1 MTIDPRALP
10 DPFAIEPLAVAPD
23 ADVVLPGSKSI
34 TNRALVCAAL
44 AEGRSTLRGALF
56 ADDTEAMLG
65 VLDGLGVVAD
75 ADPETATIVV
85 EGCGGE
91 LPGIAA
97 EVSAN
102 QSGTTARFAVPLAA
116 LGEAPVVVDAHPQM
130 RDRPMDDQFA
140 ALRAMGVTVEELGE
154 AGRLPARITGP
165 ITAPDAALAGDV
177 SSQFV
182 TGLLLA
188 GGADRLR
195 VALTTEPISRPYID
209 MTTDVMTAFGAEVEH
224 DGGRFWSVGGGY
236 RGIEYRIEPD
246 ASAASYFLA
255 AAAITG
261 GRVRVLGLGRDALQ
275 GDVAFAEVLGQ
286 MGCAVT
292 LGDDFVEVSGRAQ
305 NGIDVDL
312 SDISDTAPTLAVVAA
327 FADTP
332 TRVDGIGF
340 IREKE
345 SDRVAGPVTELRRAG
360 VDAEE
365 LDDGFVVRPDGLP
378 RPTTFETYDDHRM
391 AMAFALVGLV
401 VPGVAVRDPGCVAKT
416 FPGFFTALEQ
426 LR

>member
-1 MTIDPRALP
+1 MSPDPRALP
-10 DPFAIEPLAVAPD
+10 DPFAIDPLDGPPD

-65 VLDGLGVVAD
+65 VLAGLGVSAE
-75 ADPETATIVV
+75 ADPDTATIVV
-85 EGCGGE
+85 DGCGGE
-91 LPGIAA
+91 LPGVEA

-140 ALRAMGVTVEELGE
+140 ALRSMGVTVDELG
-154 AGRLPARITGP
+154 ARGRLPARITGP
-165 ITAPDAALAGDV
+165 VRSHAAALAGDV
-177 SSQFV
+177 SSQFI

-188 GGADRLR
+188 GGADHLR
-195 VALTTEPISRPYID
+195 VALTTEPISRPYIE
-209 MTTDVMTAFGAEVEH
+209 MTTAVMEAFGAQVDH
-224 DGGRFWSVGGGY
+224 DDGRVWSVGGGY
-236 RGIEYRIEPD
+236 RGTEYRVEPD

-275 GDVAFAEVLGQ
+275 GDVAFAAVLGR
-286 MGCAVT
+286 MGCEIV
-292 LGDDFVEVSGRAQ
+292 LGDDFVEVSGRAHR
-305 NGIDVDL
+305 GIDVDL

-327 FADTP
+327 FADSP

-345 SDRVAGPVTELRRAG
+345 SDRVAAPVAELQRAG
-360 VDAEE
+360 VEAEE
-365 LDDGFVVRPDGLP
+365 FDDGFIVRPSGHP
-378 RPTTFETYDDHRM
+378 RPATFDTYDDHRM
-391 AMAFALVGLV
+391 AMALSLVGLV
-401 VPGVAVRDPGCVAKT
+401 VPGVSVRDPGCVAKT
-416 FPGFFTALEQ
+416 FPGYFAALEQ

>member
-1 MTIDPRALP
+1 MSPDPRTLP
-10 DPFAIEPLAVAPD
+10 DPFEIRPLDRAPD
-23 ADVVLPGSKSI
+23 TDVVLPGSKSI
-34 TNRALVCAAL
+34 TIRALVCAAL

-56 ADDTEAMLG
+56 ADDTEAMLS
-65 VLDGLGVVAD
+65 VLDGLGIATEIDVD
-75 ADPETATIVV
+75 SATIAVD
-85 EGCGGE
+85 GCGGE
-91 LPGIAA
+91 LPGVDA

-140 ALRAMGVTVEELGE
+140 ALRAMGVTIEELGDP
-154 AGRLPARITGP
+154 GRLPARITGP
-165 ITAPDAALAGDV
+165 LQRHDAALAGDV
-177 SSQFV
+177 SSQFI

-188 GGADRLR
+188 GGADHAR
-195 VALTTEPISRPYID
+195 VALTTEPISRPYIQ
-209 MTTDVMTAFGAEVEH
+209 MTTAVMEAFGAEVDH
-224 DGGRFWSVGGGY
+224 DGERVWAVGGGY
-236 RGIEYRIEPD
+236 QGTDYAVEPD

-275 GDVAFAEVLGQ
+275 GDVAFAEVLDQ
-286 MGCAVT
+286 MGCSVT
-292 LGDDFVEVSGRAQ
+292 FGDDFVEVSGRAHR
-305 NGIDVDL
+305 GVDVDL

-327 FADTP
+327 FADSP

-365 LDDGFVVRPDGLP
+365 FDDGFIIRPDG
-378 RPTTFETYDDHRM
+378 RPGPATFATYDDHRM
-391 AMAFALVGLV
+391 AMALSLVGLV

-416 FPGFFTALEQ
+416 FPGFFSALEQ

>member
-1 MTIDPRALP
+1 MIDPRTLP
-10 DPFAIEPLAVAPD
+10 DPLAIAPLTAAPD
-23 ADVVLPGSKSI
+23 VDVVLPGSKSI

-44 AEGRSTLRGALF
+44 AAGRSTLRGALF
-56 ADDTEAMLG
+56 ADDTLAMLS
-65 VLDGLGVVAD
+65 VLDGLGITAD
-75 ADPETATIVV
+75 ADEEATTIVV
-85 EGCGGE
+85 DGCGGE
-91 LPGIAA
+91 LPGVEA
-97 EVSAN
+97 EVNAN

-130 RDRPMDDQFA
+130 RGRPMGDQFA
-140 ALRAMGVTVEELGE
+140 ALRTMGVTIEELGDVD
-154 AGRLPARITGP
+154 RLPARITGP
-165 ITAPDAALAGDV
+165 IAGSETSLPGDT
-177 SSQFV
+177 SSQFI

-188 GGADRLR
+188 GGASSMR
-195 VALTTEPISRPYID
+195 VSLTGEIISRPYIE
-209 MTTDVMTAFGAEVEH
+209 MTGAVMTAFGADVDD
-224 DGGRFWSVGGGY
+224 DGDRTWTVGGGY
-236 RGIEYRIEPD
+236 TGTDFRIEPD

-261 GRVRVLGLGRDALQ
+261 GRVRVTGLGRDALQ

-286 MGCAVT
+286 MGCSVEI
-292 LGDDFVEVSGRAQ
+292 GDDFVEVSGRAHR
-305 NGIDVDL
+305 GIDVDL

-327 FADTP
+327 FADSP

-340 IREKE
+340 IRDKE

-365 LDDGFVVRPDGLP
+365 HDDGFVIRPDGLP
-378 RPTTFETYDDHRM
+378 NPVAFHTYDDHRM

-401 VPGVAVRDPGCVAKT
+401 VDGVEIRDPGCVAKT
-416 FPGFFTALEQ
+416 FPGFFTALDQ

>member
-1 MTIDPRALP
+1 MTADPRQLP
-10 DPFAIEPLAVAPD
+10 DPFEIRPLATAPN

-44 AEGRSTLRGALF
+44 AEGQSTLRGALF

-65 VLDGLGVVAD
+65 VLHGLGVSAVAD
-75 ADPETATIVV
+75 AESATIVV
-85 EGCGGE
+85 DGCGGE
-91 LPGIAA
+91 LPGVEA

-130 RDRPMDDQFA
+130 RDRPMDDQFD
-140 ALRAMGVTVEELGE
+140 ALRAMGVSVEELGE
-154 AGRLPARITGP
+154 RGRLPARITGP
-165 ITAPDAALAGDV
+165 IAVHDAGVAGDV
-177 SSQFV
+177 SSQFI

-188 GGADRLR
+188 GGADHLR
-195 VALTTEPISRPYID
+195 VSLTTEPISRPYID
-209 MTTDVMTAFGAEVEH
+209 MTTAVMAAFGAEVDH
-224 DGGRFWSVGGGY
+224 DGGRIWAVGGGY
-236 RGIEYRIEPD
+236 RGTDYQVEPD

-275 GDVAFAEVLGQ
+275 GDVAFAEVLGR
-286 MGCAVT
+286 MGCEVE
-292 LGDDFVEVSGRAQ
+292 LGADFVEVRGRARQ
-305 NGIDVDL
+305 GVDIDL
-312 SDISDTAPTLAVVAA
+312 AEISDTAPTLAVVAA
-327 FADTP
+327 FAESP
-332 TRVDGIGF
+332 SRVSGIGF

-345 SDRVAGPVTELRRAG
+345 SDRVAGPVAELQRAG

-365 LDDGFVVRPDGLP
+365 FDDGFVIRPNGTP
-378 RPTTFETYDDHRM
+378 SPATFETYDDHRM
-391 AMAFALVGLV
+391 AMAFALIGLV

-416 FPGFFTALEQ
+416 FPGFFDALEQ

>member
-1 MTIDPRALP
+1 MIDPRTLP
-10 DPFAIEPLAVAPD
+10 DPLPVEPLPTSPD

-56 ADDTEAMLG
+56 ADDTRAMVS
-65 VLDGLGVVAD
+65 VLDGLGIDVDAD
-75 ADPETATIVV
+75 AETATITV
-85 EGCGGE
+85 EGCGGA
-91 LPGIAA
+91 LPNGGA

-116 LGEAPVVVDAHPQM
+116 LGDAPVVIDAHPQM
-130 RDRPMDDQFA
+130 RHRPMDDQFD
-140 ALRAMGVTVEELGE
+140 ALRAMGVTIDELGQH
-154 AGRLPARITGP
+154 GRLPARITGP
-165 ITAPDAALAGDV
+165 IKVPSAALPGDV
-177 SSQFV
+177 SSQFI

-188 GGADRLR
+188 GGSQQLE
-195 VALTTEPISRPYID
+195 VSLTTEPISRPYID
-209 MTTDVMTAFGAEVEH
+209 MTTAVMSAFGADVDH
-224 DGGRFWSVGGGY
+224 DGARSWAVGGGY
-236 RGIEYRIEPD
+236 RGTEYDIEPD

-261 GRVRVLGLGRDALQ
+261 GRVRVAGLGRHALQ
-275 GDVAFAEVLGQ
+275 GDVAFADVLGE

-292 LGDDFVEVSGRAQ
+292 YGPDFVEVRGRAHR
-305 NGIDVDL
+305 GIEVDL
-312 SDISDTAPTLAVVAA
+312 SDISDTAPTLAVVAS
-327 FADTP
+327 FADGP

-340 IREKE
+340 IRDKE

-360 VDAEE
+360 VDAAEH
-365 LDDGFVVRPDGLP
+365 DDGFTIS
-378 RPTTFETYDDHRM
+378 PTGPPAAAVFETYDDHRM
-391 AMAFALVGLV
+391 AMAFALVGLA
-401 VPGVAVRDPGCVAKT
+401 VPGVALRDPGCVAKT

>member
-1 MTIDPRALP
+1 MIDPRTLP
-10 DPFAIEPLAVAPD
+10 DPLPITPLAAAPD
-23 ADVVLPGSKSI
+23 VDVVLPGSKSI

-56 ADDTEAMLG
+56 ADDTLAMLS
-65 VLDGLGVVAD
+65 VLDGLGITAEAD
-75 ADPETATIVV
+75 EDAATIVV
-85 EGCGGE
+85 DGCGGE
-91 LPGIAA
+91 LPGVEA
-97 EVSAN
+97 EVNAN

-130 RDRPMDDQFA
+130 RGRPMGDQFA
-140 ALRAMGVTVEELGE
+140 ALRTMGVSIEELGDVD
-154 AGRLPARITGP
+154 RLPARITGP
-165 ITAPDAALAGDV
+165 VAGSETSLPGDT
-177 SSQFV
+177 SSQFI

-188 GGADRLR
+188 GGTSSMR
-195 VALTTEPISRPYID
+195 VSLTGEIISRPYIE
-209 MTTDVMTAFGAEVEH
+209 MTGAVMASFGAEVDD
-224 DGGRFWSVGGGY
+224 DGDRTWIVGGGY
-236 RGIEYRIEPD
+236 TGTDYRIEPD

-261 GRVRVLGLGRDALQ
+261 GRVRVTGLGRDALQ
-275 GDVAFAEVLGQ
+275 GDVAFADVLGQ
-286 MGCAVT
+286 MGCTVEI
-292 LGDDFVEVSGRAQ
+292 GPDFVEVSGRAHR
-305 NGIDVDL
+305 GVDVDL

-327 FADTP
+327 FADSP

-340 IREKE
+340 IRDKE

-365 LDDGFVVRPDGLP
+365 HDDGFVIRPEGLP
-378 RPTTFETYDDHRM
+378 QPAAFDTYDDHRM

-401 VPGVAVRDPGCVAKT
+401 VDGVEIRDPGCVAKT
-416 FPGFFTALEQ
+416 FPGFFTALDQ